1 MSATI
6 SRREWA
12 VIGFFWMVTVVVA
25 LMTVVNIARGPSDK
39 PRQQAQAPNTAAIEA
54 RIAQLEA
61 RIKAVPGDVEAMV
74 ALGDLYLETQRGMEG
89 FRLFQRAVEIEPGN
103 VHALSDLGGLY
114 QQAGRYDDA
123 LESYRRAY
131 ESKPDHSAPL
141 LNMALIYSRD
151 KGDNAKALELLR
163 RFLAS
168 NPEAQLIATA
178 QQEIARIEQA
188 MKEAGGASP
197 NTPPTSR

>member
-1 MSATI
+1 MSATFN
-6 SRREWA
+6 RREGA
-12 VIGFFWMVTVVVA
+12 IIGFFWMVTVVVA
-25 LMTVVNIARGPSDK
+25 LMTVVNLARGPSDK

-61 RIKAVPGDVEAMV
+61 RLKAVPGDVEAMV
-74 ALGDLYLETQRGMEG
+74 ALGDLYLETQRVMEG
-89 FRLFQRAVEIEPGN
+89 FRLFQRAVEIEPSN

-114 QQAGRYDDA
+114 QQLGQSDKA

-197 NTPPTSR
+197 NTPPTRR

>member
-12 VIGFFWMVTVVVA
+12 VIGFFWVVTVVVA
-25 LMTVVNIARGPSDK
+25 LMTVVNLARGPSDK
-39 PRQQAQAPNTAAIEA
+39 LRQQGQAPNTAVIEA
-54 RIAQLEA
+54 RIAQIEERL
-61 RIKAVPGDVEAMV
+61 KTVPGDVEAMV

-89 FRLFQRAVEIEPGN
+89 LRLFQRAVEIEPGN

-114 QQAGRYDDA
+114 QQFGQSDKA

-168 NPEAQLIATA
+168 NPEAQLVATA
-178 QQEIARIEQA
+178 EQEIARIKQVLRD
-188 MKEAGGASP
+188 AGGASRSGP
-197 NTPPTSR
+197 ATGR

>member
-25 LMTVVNIARGPSDK
+25 LMTVVNLVRGPSVK

-54 RIAQLEA
+54 RIAQVEA
-61 RIKAVPGDVEAMV
+61 RLKTVPGDVEAMV

-103 VHALSDLGGLY
+103 VHALNDLGSLY
-114 QQAGRYDDA
+114 QQLGQSDKA

-151 KGDNAKALELLR
+151 KGDNAKAMELLR

-168 NPEAQLIATA
+168 NPEAQLIAIA

-188 MKEAGGASP
+188 MKEASRASP
-197 NTPPTSR
+197 NTPPTGR

>member
-163 RFLAS
+163 TVLAG
-168 NPEAQLIATA
+168 NPDAQLAAAA
-178 QQEIARIEQA
+178 QQEITRIEQA
-188 MKEAGGASP
+188 MKDAGGASP
-197 NTPPTSR
+197 NTPPTGR

>member
-1 MSATI
+1 MSATFN
-6 SRREWA
+6 RREGA
-12 VIGFFWMVTVVVA
+12 IIGFFWMVTVVVA
-25 LMTVVNIARGPSDK
+25 LMTVVNLVRGPSVK

-54 RIAQLEA
+54 RIAQVEA
-61 RIKAVPGDVEAMV
+61 RLKTVPGDVEAMV

-103 VHALSDLGGLY
+103 VHALNDLGSLY
-114 QQAGRYDDA
+114 QQLGQSDKA

-151 KGDNAKALELLR
+151 KGDNAKAMELLR

-168 NPEAQLIATA
+168 NPEAQLIAIA

-188 MKEAGGASP
+188 MKEASRASP
-197 NTPPTSR
+197 NTPPTGR

>member
-25 LMTVVNIARGPSDK
+25 LMTVVNLTRGPSTK
-39 PRQQAQAPNTAAIEA
+39 SRQQAQAPNTAAIEA

-61 RIKAVPGDVEAMV
+61 RIKAIPGDVEAMG
-74 ALGDLYLETQRGMEG
+74 ALGDLYLESQRAMEG
-89 FRLFQRAVEIEPGN
+89 FRIFQRVVEIEPGN

-114 QQAGRYDDA
+114 LQLGQSDKA
-123 LESYRRAY
+123 LESYQRAY

-141 LNMALIYSRD
+141 LNMALIYSRN
-151 KGDNAKALELLR
+151 KGENAKALELLR

-168 NPEAQLIATA
+168 NPEAQLVAPA
-178 QQEIARIEQA
+178 EQEIARIEQA
-188 MKEAGGASP
+188 MKEAGGASRSGP
-197 NTPPTSR
+197 ATGR

>member
-1 MSATI
+1 MSATFN
-6 SRREWA
+6 RREGA
-12 VIGFFWMVTVVVA
+12 IIGFFWVVTVVVA
-25 LMTVVNIARGPSDK
+25 LMTVVNLVRGPSVK

-54 RIAQLEA
+54 RIAQVEA
-61 RIKAVPGDVEAMV
+61 RLKTVPGDVEAMV

-103 VHALSDLGGLY
+103 VHALNDLGSLY
-114 QQAGRYDDA
+114 QQLGQSDKA

-151 KGDNAKALELLR
+151 KGDNAKAMELLR

-168 NPEAQLIATA
+168 NPEAQLIAIA

-188 MKEAGGASP
+188 MKEASRASP
-197 NTPPTSR
+197 NTPPTGR

>member
-6 SRREWA
+6 NRRERA
-12 VIGFFWMVTVVVA
+12 VIGFFWAVTVVVA
-25 LMTVVNIARGPSDK
+25 LMTVFKLAGGPLGT
-39 PRQQAQAPNTAAIEA
+39 PREQAQAPDTAAIEA

-74 ALGDLYLETQRGMEG
+74 ALGDLYLESQRAMDG
-89 FRLFQRAVEIEPGN
+89 FRLFQRAVEIQPGN

-114 QQAGRYDDA
+114 QQLGQFDKA

-141 LNMALIYSRD
+141 LNMALIYSRNM
-151 KGDNAKALELLR
+151 GENAKALKLLR
-163 RFLAS
+163 RFLAG
-168 NPEAQLIATA
+168 NPEAEMVAPA
-178 QQEIARIEQA
+178 EQEIARIEQA
-188 MKEAGGASP
+188 MKQTGGSLP
-197 NTPPTSR
+197 NPSATGR

>member
-6 SRREWA
+6 NRREGA
-12 VIGFFWMVTVVVA
+12 VIGFFWVVTVVVA
-25 LMTVVNIARGPSDK
+25 LMTVVNLARGPSVK

-54 RIAQLEA
+54 RIAQIEA
-61 RIKAVPGDVEAMV
+61 RLKAAPGDVEAMV
-74 ALGDLYLETQRGMEG
+74 ALGDIYLDTQRAMEG

-114 QQAGRYDDA
+114 QQIGRYDDA

-131 ESKPDHSAPL
+131 ESKPGHSAAL
-141 LNMALIYSRD
+141 LNMAFLYSRH
-151 KGDNAKALELLR
+151 KGNNAKALELLR
-163 RFLAS
+163 TFLAS

-178 QQEIARIEQA
+178 KQEIARIEQA
-188 MKEAGGASP
+188 MKEAGGASSNAP
-197 NTPPTSR
+197 ATGR